1 MANEIMARLRRSL
14 SSFEGGDD
22 VTDALEEAGAMF
34 IDNLTPEHGALFES
48 VLEPYVRA
56 AEQLG
61 PDAGVPEIVALAKEL
76 ALRKT

>member
-14 SSFEGGDD
+14 SSYEGGDD
-22 VTDALEEAGAMF
+22 VTDALEEAGGMF